1 MVLFVSLALDSLQA
15 AMTGRT
21 MRVATIAWPV
31 NDGPRRAQAVFCM
44 VWLQ

>member
-1 MVLFVSLALDSLQA
+1 MALLVSLALDSLQA

-31 NDGPRRAQAVFCM
+31 NDGPWSARAVFCM
-44 VWLQ
+44 G